1 MITHHDLQEAIAE
14 CQGAKAPNSNTCIKL
29 AAYYILMEH
38 LYPEEREIRGYSHA
52 SGEQPETKAAAYDSG
67 TEFSDLIRGMPMDQV
82 LPVMDELMTTIQ
94 VLNPRLYDGVLRK
107 LSND

>member
-14 CQGAKAPNSNTCIKL
+14 CQGAKSPNASTCIKL

-38 LYPEEREIRGYSHA
+38 LYPEEIQGYSHS
-52 SGEQPETKAAAYDSG
+52 SGQQSDMDMSTYDSG
-67 TEFSDLIRGMPMDQV
+67 TEFSELIRGMPMDRI
-82 LPVMDELMTTIQ
+82 LPVMDELMTTVQ
-94 VLNPRLYDGVLRK
+94 VLNPRLYEGVLRK